1 MSETGQKRWF
11 SPVQMHKS
19 RDSGWLISHPGE
31 AAARS
36 PPHPVKPWLKRPYFR
51 AFNFAHLA
59 FCAAAMLARPAA
71 LILRVGFLTA
81 TTAVPVIFARLASAA
96 ARIFARLAALIFH
109 FFFGAGVDGGAG
121 AAGVVT
127 GRAKTLVISLIWAS
141 MATGSWS
148 SDSRRARN
156 CWMSVC
162 MGARMWGKRRRFKP
176 TLRHLRS

>member
-51 AFNFAHLA
+51 AFSFAHLA
-59 FCAAAMLARPAA
+59 RCAAAMLARPAA

-81 TTAVPVIFARLASAA
+81 TAAVPCIFSDLAFAA
-96 ARIFARLAALIFH
+96 ARIFARLAALIVD
-109 FFFGAGVDGGAG
+109 FFFGVG
-121 AAGVVT
+121 AAGGVGVDDWT
-127 GRAKTLVISLIWAS
+127 AEAGMVPGRARALVISVIWVA
-141 MATGSWS
+141 MLARSWS
-148 SDSRRARN
+148 SVTSPKRSRRTDWSPR
-156 CWMSVC
+156 
-162 MGARMWGKRRRFKP
+162 
-176 TLRHLRS
+176 LRHRGSETGWP